1 MPRVHTRFRF
11 IIERP
16 VQFVLRVLRGFG
28 ANQGWMLA
36 GAVAFYTLLSVVP
49 MIALALVVL
58 SQVMDPALLLHT
70 LRTYLD
76 LVAPAKSGVIL
87 SQAETFLKEWKLVG
101 AIGLVVLLLS
111 SSMAFSVLEK
121 AMSVIFYHRVRI
133 QRRHFLVSAII
144 PYLYIMVLTAGL
156 MVLSAVVGALN
167 ALDGQTLHVLGHTWS
182 LSGTTPAILRALGLL
197 CEVLLLGSLYLV
209 MPVGRLNVWHA
220 LLGGACATLLWEL
233 VRRALIWYFTTLSL
247 VNVVYGS
254 IATVIVILLSLEAA
268 AVIVLLGA
276 QVIAEYERID
286 GDTPTGGGFQT

>member
-11 IIERP
+11 TIERP
-16 VQFVLRVLRGFG
+16 LQFTLRVLRGFG

-156 MVLSAVVGALN
+156 MVLSAVVGALH
-167 ALDGQTLHVLGHTWS
+167 ALDGQTLHVLGHAWS
-182 LSGTTPAILRALGLL
+182 LSGTTPVILRALGLL
-197 CEVLLLGSLYLV
+197 CEVLLLSSLYLV